1 MDIGKMKTDDEKEDR
16 NEVWKVIIVIII
28 MWIVF
33 IFL

>member
-16 NEVWKVIIVIII
+16 NEVWKVIIVIVI